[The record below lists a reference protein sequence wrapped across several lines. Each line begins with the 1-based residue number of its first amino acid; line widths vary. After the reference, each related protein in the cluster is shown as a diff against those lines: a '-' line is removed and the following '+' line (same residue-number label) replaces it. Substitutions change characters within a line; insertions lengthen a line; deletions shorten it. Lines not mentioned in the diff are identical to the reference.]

1 MEDHSIPTVHR
12 QINTE
17 DVLFRQGVLFLLHL
31 IVSKFCIPPPHLY
44 LFNIDRKYIICYT
57 VLIKQVQY
65 CQCADILR

>member
-31 IVSKFCIPPPHLY
+31 IVSKLCIFPHLY
-44 LFNIDRKYIICYT
+44 LFDIDRKYIICYT
-57 VLIKQVQY
+57 VLTKQVQY
-65 CQCADILR
+65 CQYTDILR